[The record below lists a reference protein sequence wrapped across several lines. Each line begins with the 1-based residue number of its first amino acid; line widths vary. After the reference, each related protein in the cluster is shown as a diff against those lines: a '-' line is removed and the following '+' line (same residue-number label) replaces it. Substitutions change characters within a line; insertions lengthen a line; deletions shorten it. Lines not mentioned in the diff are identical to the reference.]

1 MSINSL
7 TYQQAQLVS
16 LPKIYTM
23 HRSLV
28 AFFILFALNLHQSI
42 QAQSTGYWQQN
53 VDYDIAVSLDDVNHT
68 LTGNIKMTYT
78 NNSPDELSFIW
89 MHLWPNAYKNTKTA
103 FAKQKLL
110 DGSTDFYYAS
120 DDERGYI
127 DNLEFRVNGTVVPL
141 TYDAENPDI
150 AKITLFKPIASGETV
165 TITTPFRIHI
175 PKCFSR
181 MGRVGQQYQ
190 MTQWYPKPAVY
201 DKKGWH
207 PMPYLD
213 QGEFYSE
220 FGDFKVSIT
229 LPENYIVGGS
239 GDLKTAS
246 ELEKLNALADKTA
259 AAELTET
266 SLDFPPSS
274 ATTKTLEYELKNA
287 HDFAWFADKRF
298 HVMRSSIVL
307 PESERTVLTYA
318 YFTNQHK
325 NEWKKACDYVNR
337 SVLFYSE
344 HVGEY
349 PWNIA
354 QAVDGT
360 LEVESAGG
368 MEYPTITVLAG
379 DFDAESLDNV
389 ITHEVGHNWFYG
401 IIGSNERE
409 HPWMDEGINSFYEN
423 RYMDAYYERGNALG
437 LPNLVVDKV
446 GIDTAIVDEVQYH
459 VYQTMARQNK
469 AQAINLHST
478 EYVPINYGLGV
489 YLQSAYIM
497 RYLEDVLGTD
507 EFDRIMR
514 KYYKAYKFKHVY
526 PEDMK
531 ALFETETGESFA
543 WFFDLL
549 INDAYGP
556 DYKIS
561 KFQKGKTAMA
571 ADITNKSHIPASFS
585 VSLMD
590 GDSVLRT
597 DWFRGFTG
605 SQTIYFNYNTD
616 WNVTHLKI
624 DAQTRMPEYERE
636 NNTIKTS
643 GLFKT
648 IEPLQLKFIVPSADN
663 PDKTTL
669 TVSPVFGWNENN
681 KFMLGLGLWNSA
693 LPTPKIDFVAAPMYA
708 FSTGDLVGH
717 GSIGYNLYPKKGFI
731 DRLRISESVASY
743 SYGIY
748 EVLTTDETTTIFP
761 QYLKLQSKVE
771 LDIRKKSMNKK
782 LSHSFSYRNVFIQEN
797 DAFFNLDAN
806 GDLIDTYS
814 NDYMINEIA
823 YRLKSPTTLFPQFLT
838 VIGELGDSYT
848 KLSAIYTTKIHYPG
862 MKKGIDV
869 RLFAG
874 TFLGNA
880 GEDKH
885 NFTLAGNNGYYDDMY
900 DEIYLGRNTADRMLA
915 NQISLSD
922 GFFKVPVYNY
932 GLNSDNMLA
941 AGNFELSIPKVPL
954 IALFADVAYVAPGE
968 EVENLDAFQ
977 YDAGV
982 MIGLPNN
989 IFAIYFPL
997 LMSDNLSE
1005 QFDDANSAYS
1015 DKISFML
1022 SLNTLNIFEVMRK
1035 LKF

>member
-1 MSINSL
+1 LATL
-7 TYQQAQLVS
+7 TYQKVEPLS

-23 HRSLV
+23 HRSIAIISALIV
-28 AFFILFALNLHQSI
+28 LNLHQSLN
-42 QAQSTGYWQQN
+42 AQLTGYWQQN
-53 VDYDIAVSLDDVNHT
+53 VDYDISVTLNDVNHT
-68 LTGNIKMTYT
+68 LTGNITMLYT
-78 NNSPDELSFIW
+78 NNSPDELTFIW
-89 MHLWPNAYKNTKTA
+89 MHLWPNAYKDNQTA
-103 FAKQKLL
+103 FAKQKVLT
-110 DGSTDFYYAS
+110 GSTDFYFAK

-127 DNLEFRVNGTVVPL
+127 DNLEFSVNGTVVPL

-165 TITTPFRIHI
+165 SITTPFRVQI

-207 PMPYLD
+207 PIPYLD

-220 FGDFKVSIT
+220 FGNFKVQIT
-229 LPENYIVGGS
+229 LPENYIVGAS
-239 GDLKTAS
+239 GDLKTAA
-246 ELEKLNALADKTA
+246 EFDKLNALADKTA
-259 AAELTET
+259 ATTLTET

-274 ATTKTLEYELKNA
+274 TTTKTLQYELKNS

-298 HVMRSSIVL
+298 HVMRSSVVL
-307 PESERTVLTYA
+307 PESERTVLTYV

-325 NEWKKACDYVNR
+325 EEWIKACDYVNR

-344 HVGEY
+344 NVGEY

-368 MEYPTITVLAG
+368 MEYPTITVLGG
-379 DFDAESLDNV
+379 DYDAESLDNV
-389 ITHEVGHNWFYG
+389 VTHEVGHNWFYG

-409 HPWMDEGINSFYEN
+409 HPWMDEGINSYYEN
-423 RYMDAYYERGNALG
+423 RYMDAYYNRGNALG
-437 LPNLVVDKV
+437 LPTFILDKLGVD
-446 GIDTAIVDEVQYH
+446 TNNVDNVQYH
-459 VYQTMARQNK
+459 MYQTMARQNK

-478 EYVPINYGLGV
+478 DYTMINYGVGV

-497 RYLEDVLGTD
+497 KYLEDNLGTD

-514 KYYKAYKFKHVY
+514 KYYKTYQFKHVY

-531 ALFETETGESFA
+531 ALFEAETGENFA
-543 WFFDLL
+543 WFFDMI
-549 INDAYGP
+549 INDALGP

-571 ADITNKSHIPASFS
+571 VDITNKSEIPASFS
-585 VSLMD
+585 VSLME

-605 SQTIYFNYNTD
+605 SQTLYFNYKPE

-624 DAQTRMPEYERE
+624 DAQRKMPESERE
-636 NNTIKTS
+636 NNTIQTA
-643 GLFKT
+643 GIFKT
-648 IEPLQLKFIVPSADN
+648 IEPLQVKFIVLGVDN
-663 PDKTTL
+663 PDRTTV
-669 TVSPVFGWNENN
+669 TVSPILGWNENN
-681 KFMLGLGLWNSA
+681 KFMLGLGLWNA
-693 LPTPKIDFVAAPMYA
+693 AMPTPAIDFVAAPMYA
-708 FSTGDLVGH
+708 FGTSELVGQ

-731 DRLRISESVASY
+731 NRLRIAESVSSY
-743 SYGIY
+743 SYGTY
-748 EVLTTDETTTIFP
+748 QLLTTGETTTIFP
-761 QYLKLQSKVE
+761 QYLKLQSKAE
-771 LDIRKKSMNKK
+771 IDFRKKVLSNK
-782 LSHSFSYRNVFIQEN
+782 LSHSISYRNVFIREN
-797 DAFFNLDAN
+797 DAFFSLDDN
-806 GDLIDTYS
+806 GDFVESYA
-814 NDYMINEIA
+814 NEYMVNEVA
-823 YRLKSPTTLFPQFLT
+823 YYLKSPTTLFPQFLK
-838 VIGELGDSYT
+838 VVGEMGDDYT
-848 KLSAIYTTKIHYPG
+848 KLSLTYNTKIHYPG
-862 MKKGIDV
+862 MTKGIDV

-874 TFLGNA
+874 AFLGEA
-880 GEDKH
+880 GDDKH
-885 NFTLAGNNGYYDDMY
+885 NFTLAGNNGYYDDLY
-900 DEIYLGRNTADRMLA
+900 DEIYLGRNTSDRLLA

-941 AGNFELSIPKVPL
+941 AGNFEFAIPKVPL
-954 IALFADVAYVAPGE
+954 IGLFADVAYVAPGTAA
-968 EVENLDAFQ
+968 ENLDAFQ

-982 MIGLPNN
+982 MIRLPKN

-997 LMSDNLSE
+997 VMSANLADA
-1005 QFDDANSAYS
+1005 FDPETTTYS

-1022 SLNTLNIFEVMRK
+1022 SLNTLNIFEIIRK
-1035 LKF
+1035 LEF